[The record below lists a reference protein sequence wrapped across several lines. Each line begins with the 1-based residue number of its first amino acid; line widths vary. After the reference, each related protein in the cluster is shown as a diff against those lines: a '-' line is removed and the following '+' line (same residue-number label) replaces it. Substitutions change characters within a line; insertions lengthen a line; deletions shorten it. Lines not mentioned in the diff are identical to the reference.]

1 MSGRQRQTL
10 DQRHDIDAAGF
21 QHGAVGEREFVQL
34 QFGDAARDRRAR
46 PRQETRAHAVGDG
59 TQAQV
64 EARRLNLIGGE
75 RIAGANSARLR
86 QGRNHAVGQN
96 SLLCRREG
104 ERHETTECI
113 GPI

>member
-1 MSGRQRQTL
+1 MSAGSARAL
-10 DQRHDIDAAGF
+10 DQRHDIDAAGL
-21 QHGAVGEREFVQL
+21 QHGAAGQREFVQL
-34 QFGDAARDRRAR
+34 QFGNAARDRRAGTG
-46 PRQETRAHAVGDG
+46 QETCAHAVGDG
-59 TQAQV
+59 AQAQV
-64 EARRLNLIGGE
+64 EARRLNLAGGE
-75 RIAGANSARLR
+75 RIGGANSALFR